1 MSANRLRVC
10 LVAPSLDILGGQA
23 VQADRLRGALADV
36 PSLDVDFLAVNPRAP
51 GPLRALQR
59 VKYARTIVTS
69 MIYAWTLLRR
79 VRRYDVLHVF
89 SASYFSFILAPLP
102 ALIAARLFRRPA
114 ILNYRSGEAEDHLT
128 RWKRTALPGVRLAS
142 IVAVPSGYLVEVFR
156 KFGVDARSIANF
168 VDIAHIP
175 FRERATPRPIV
186 LSNRN
191 FEALYDVATT
201 LRAFAIVQQA
211 VPEASLIVAGSG
223 REEVSLRALAAT
235 LGVRHVTWAGAQPPA
250 AMGRLYDEAD
260 IYVNAST
267 IDNMPT
273 SIIEAFAAGLP
284 VATTSAGGIPY
295 IVEHERTGL
304 LVGERDP
311 DALAAAVLRLLRE
324 PGLARRLATAARTE
338 CEQRY
343 VWPAVREQWETLYHD
358 LVESHARSSRA
369 PVRSDRSAR
378 SESPNRTTTPSNRTM
393 NDIESSERPAVAG
406 RA

>member
-1 MSANRLRVC
+1 MTAGRVKVC

-23 VQADRLRGALADV
+23 VQADRLRRALGQV
-36 PSLDVDFLAVNPRAP
+36 PSLDVHFLAVNPRAP

-59 VKYARTIVTS
+59 IKYVRTVVTS
-69 MIYAWTLLRR
+69 MMYVWTLLRR
-79 VRRYDVLHVF
+79 VRHYDVLHIF

-102 ALIAARLFRRPA
+102 ALIAARLYRKPS

-128 RWKRTALPGVRLAS
+128 RWKRTALPGVRLATL
-142 IVAVPSGYLVEVFR
+142 VAVPSGYLVEVFR
-156 KFGVDARSIANF
+156 RFGVDARSIANF
-168 VDIAHIP
+168 VDVAHIP
-175 FRERATPRPIV
+175 YRERTTPRPIL

-201 LRAFAIVQQA
+201 LRAFALVQREL
-211 VPEASLIVAGSG
+211 PDASLIVAGSG
-223 REEVSLRALAAT
+223 REEASLRALAES
-235 LGVRHVTWAGAQPPA
+235 LGLRHVTWAGAQPPE
-250 AMGRLYDEAD
+250 AMGRLYDAAD

-284 VATTSAGGIPY
+284 VASTGAGGIPY
-295 IVEHERTGL
+295 IVEHGRTGL

-311 DALAAAVLRLLRE
+311 EALASAVLRLLRE
-324 PGLARRLATAARTE
+324 PGLARRLAGAARAE

-343 VWPAVREQWETLYHD
+343 VWAAVRDQWEALYH
-358 LVESHARSSRA
+358 STTH
-369 PVRSDRSAR
+369 
-378 SESPNRTTTPSNRTM
+378 TTTQSNRTM
-393 NDIESSERPAVAG
+393 HDIESNDRPAVTG